1 MADVGLHT
9 LAELHAAG
17 DPDPHARFQRVDA
30 LAFGLSNTGAYVDAK
45 RLITD
50 PERFVIAVATG
61 DDGRSVD
68 AGGSGNFGFHLTL
81 PGGASVPVGGVGDVG
96 VLTSHRRRGILRS
109 MMTWL
114 IEDSAGRGELAS
126 TLTASQA
133 TIYGRFGYGVAVRQR
148 LVEIPTS
155 AVLRP
160 DAPMADGTLRLHDV
174 AADRDEL
181 LEVLPALHSACASN
195 GALSRDR
202 SWWEV
207 VLGEAE
213 TYVGGFP
220 NQRALVH
227 LDPAGAPDGY
237 ALYRHVERWGDH
249 GSETVLEVREVL
261 GTAPPVELA
270 LWSAVLDV
278 DLVVAVRAPLPDR
291 HVLDDALL
299 DVRSMRCRALRDHL
313 WLRPIDVAALLSAR
327 TYSADGELVVRVEDP
342 LHEEWGGRF
351 RLRVAGG
358 RATCEREGAVGP
370 TGATPAEL
378 SVGLADL
385 GARVLGNGSFRSVAR
400 VGRASGDPDVLALA
414 DAMFD
419 TDPPPWTDTK
429 F

>member
-9 LAELHAAG
+9 LAELRAGG

-50 PERFVIAVATG
+50 PDRFVIAVATG

-68 AGGSGNFGFHLTL
+68 AGGSGNFGFELTL
-81 PGGASVPVGGVGDVG
+81 PGGATVDVGGVGDVG

-109 MMTWL
+109 MMAWL
-114 IEDSAGRGELAS
+114 LEDSASRGEVAS

-133 TIYGRFGYGVAVRQR
+133 TIYGRFGYGMAVPQR
-148 LVEIPTS
+148 LVEIPVAS
-155 AVLRP
+155 AALRP
-160 DAPMADGTLRLHDV
+160 DAPVADGSLRLHDV
-174 AADRDEL
+174 ATDREEL
-181 LEVLPALHSACASN
+181 LSVLPALHVACASN
-195 GALSRDR
+195 GALSRSA
-202 SWWEV
+202 SWWAV
-207 VLGEAE
+207 VLGDAE

-220 NQRALVH
+220 DQRALVH

-261 GTAPPVELA
+261 GTAPAVELA
-270 LWSAVLDV
+270 LWSALLEV
-278 DLVVAVRAPLPDR
+278 DLVTSVRAPLPAR
-291 HVLDDALL
+291 HLLDDALL

-327 TYSADGELVVRVEDP
+327 TYSADGDLVLVVDDP
-342 LHEEWGGRF
+342 LRPEWGGRF
-351 RLRVAGG
+351 RLRVVDG
-358 RATCEREGAVGP
+358 RGTCERDDRGTASSADL
-370 TGATPAEL
+370 T
-378 SVGLADL
+378 VGLADL
-385 GARVLGNGSFRSVAR
+385 GSRVLGHGSFRALGR
-400 VGRASGDPDVLALA
+400 VGRIQGDPTVLALA